1 MSVTAPVRLSRL
13 FAADGRCLDVAIDHG
28 TFGEA
33 SFLNGIEDIEKTVA
47 TLVAAA
53 PDAIQLSPGQAPVLQ
68 EMPGRTPALV
78 MRTDVGNF
86 YGPARPAHLFSALMD
101 AAFERA
107 VRFDAA
113 CVVVNLLSL
122 PGHPELF
129 EQSVRNV
136 ARVRRWAD
144 ETGMPLMVEPLAMKP
159 GDAGYG
165 VDGDIEKITTLVRQA
180 VELGADLV
188 KADPSDRTEDYGRAV
203 EAASGRPLLVRGG
216 GLADTDWV
224 LARTRELMGTGV
236 AGLVYGRNILHH
248 ADPVGM
254 TRALMAL
261 THTDCSVEEARELV
275 GAVAGAPAHAS

>member
-1 MSVTAPVRLSRL
+1 MTVTAPVRLSRL
-13 FAADGRCLDVAIDHG
+13 FADDGRCLDVAIDHG

-33 SFLNGIEDIEKTVA
+33 SFLTGIEDIVATVA
-47 TLVAAA
+47 TLVDAA

-68 EMPGRTPALV
+68 ELPRRTPALV
-78 MRTDVGNF
+78 LRMDVGNF
-86 YGPARPAHLFSALMD
+86 YGPDRPAHLFSAVMD

-136 ARVRRWAD
+136 VAVRRWAD

-159 GDAGYG
+159 DDAGYG
-165 VDGDIEKITTLVRQA
+165 VDGDIDKIVTLVRQA
-180 VELGADLV
+180 VELGADLI
-188 KADPSDRTEDYGRAV
+188 KADPSDRTEDYPRAV
-203 EAASGRPLLVRGG
+203 EAAGGRPLLVRGG

-224 LARTRELMGTGV
+224 LRRTRELLQTGV

-261 THTDCSVEEARELV
+261 THTDASLEEARALV
-275 GAVAGAPAHAS
+275 GARAAG

>member
-1 MSVTAPVRLSRL
+1 MFSAHKVRLNRFL
-13 FAADGRCLDVAIDHG
+13 AADGRCLDVAIDHG

-33 SFLNGIEDIEKTVA
+33 SFLGGIEDIQRTVA
-47 TLVAAA
+47 TLVEAA

-68 EMPGRTPALV
+68 EMPRRTPALV
-78 MRTDVGNF
+78 MRMDVGNF
-86 YGPARPAHLFSALMD
+86 YGPDRPDHLFSDVMES
-101 AAFERA
+101 AFERA

-113 CVVVNLLSL
+113 CVVVNFLSL

-129 EQSVRNV
+129 EASVRNV
-136 ARVRRWAD
+136 VAVRRWAD
-144 ETGMPLMVEPLAMKP
+144 QTGMPLMVEPLAMKP

-165 VDGDIEKITTLVRQA
+165 VDGDIEKIVTLVRQA
-180 VELGADLV
+180 VELGADLI
-188 KADPSDRTEDYGRAV
+188 KADPSDNTEDYPRAV
-203 EAASGRPLLVRGG
+203 EAAGGRPLLVRGG

-224 LARTRELMGTGV
+224 LQRTHELMRTGV

-261 THTDCSVEEARELV
+261 THTDATIAEARTLV
-275 GAVAGAPAHAS
+275 SDAPRGA